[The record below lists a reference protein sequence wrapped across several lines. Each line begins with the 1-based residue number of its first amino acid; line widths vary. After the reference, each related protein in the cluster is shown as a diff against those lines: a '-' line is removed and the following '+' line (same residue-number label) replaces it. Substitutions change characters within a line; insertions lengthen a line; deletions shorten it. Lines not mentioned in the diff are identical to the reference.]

1 MIKNI
6 IFDLGGVILNINY
19 NKTSEAFKE
28 LGLNNFDELYSQAQ
42 QSHLFDHLERG
53 LISNKSF
60 RDEIRRLSQLNLS
73 DVQIDKAWNAMLL
86 DLPKE
91 RIDIL
96 LEAKKNYRTF
106 LLSNTN
112 DIHLKAYT
120 ENLYN
125 QHSIKSLSE
134 LFEEE
139 FFSHK
144 IQLRKPDVEA
154 FRYVIEKME
163 LIPEETLFIDD
174 SAQHLVGAKKAGLNT
189 YFMDVKNGMMLCS
202 LFENGLLKSEVLNGE

>member
-19 NKTSEAFKE
+19 QKTSEEFKK
-28 LGLNNFDELYSQAQ
+28 LGLENFDELYSQAQ
-42 QSHLFDHLERG
+42 QSHLFDYLERG
-53 LISNKSF
+53 VISNETF
-60 RDEIRRLSQLNLS
+60 RNEIRRLSKLDLTDS
-73 DVQIDKAWNAMLL
+73 QIDSAWNAMLL

-96 LEAKKNYRTF
+96 LEAKKHYHTF

-120 ENLYN
+120 RNLYKEHN
-125 QHSIKSLSE
+125 IKSLSE

-154 FRYVIEKME
+154 FLYVINKME
-163 LIPEETLFIDD
+163 LVAEETLFIDD
-174 SAQHLVGAKKAGLNT
+174 SAQHLVGAQQSGMKT
-189 YFMDVKNGMMLCS
+189 HFMDVKNGMTLS
-202 LFENGLLKSEVLNGE
+202 NLFENGFLKKEVEDGA